1 MRERG
6 LAGASVDE
14 VMHAAGLT
22 RGGFY
27 SHFGDKIDM
36 LSEGF
41 ERAFAES
48 AENLFAKGL
57 PERGEAWRE
66 AAARRYLSEGHLD
79 DPGGGCAL
87 PSISGEVARSGPEL
101 KQSFGAQV
109 ERILEGI
116 EARLDGP
123 DARARAIVFLATCV
137 GGLTLARVASD
148 RAVARQILA
157 ACRAALRKL

>member
-14 VMHAAGLT
+14 VMSAAGLT

-27 SHFGDKIDM
+27 NHFEDKLAM

-41 ERAFAES
+41 ERAFDES

-57 PERGEAWRE
+57 PERGEAWLE
-66 AAARRYLSEGHLD
+66 AATRRYLSEGHLD

-87 PSISGEVARSGPEL
+87 PAISGEVARSSPEL
-101 KQSFGAQV
+101 RRAFSAQL
-109 ERILEGI
+109 ERMLEGV
-116 EARLDGP
+116 ALRLGGP
-123 DARARAIVFLATCV
+123 DARARAIVFLATCM
-137 GGLTLARVASD
+137 GGLALARVVPERST
-148 RAVARQILA
+148 AREILA
-157 ACRAALRKL
+157 ACRAAVSKV

>member
-1 MRERG
+1 MRQRG

-27 SHFGDKIDM
+27 NHFHDKLGM

-41 ERAFAES
+41 QRAFDES

-87 PSISGEVARSGPEL
+87 PSISGEVARSTPEL
-101 KQSFGAQV
+101 KQAFSAQV
-109 ERILEGI
+109 ERMLEGV
-116 EARLDGP
+116 EQRLGGP
-123 DARARAIVFLATCV
+123 DARARAIVFLATCM
-137 GGLTLARVASD
+137 GGLALARVATD
-148 RAVARQILA
+148 RATAREILA